1 VALVAVVTDGLPL
14 VDQHC
19 HGVSTEDVDRAG
31 FERLLTEAAE
41 VPAHRS
47 TFDSLLGLAV
57 RRWCAPLLDLPP
69 HAPAEEYLARRGEL
83 GWREVSRRLLSGTGT
98 AAWLV
103 DTGLTPFP
111 ITTPEV
117 LAGLSGGTGHE
128 VVRLE
133 AVAERVA
140 ASGIGAADLPVAV
153 LDAVRARAAKAV
165 GLKSVLAYRGG
176 LALPAEPPGA
186 GEVRAAAGR
195 WLAAGGRL
203 ADPVLLAW
211 LVHEGA
217 RLGAEV
223 GLPLQLH
230 TGFGDPDLRLPR
242 TDPALLTDFLAAT
255 GDLGVTVVLLHCWPY
270 HRNAAYL
277 AHVFG
282 HVLVDVGLAV
292 PYTGVR
298 AEAVL
303 AELFE
308 LAPFDAVGYSS
319 DGFGLPELHHLGALL
334 WRRGLGRLLD
344 DWLAAD
350 MLTTA
355 DAERIALA
363 VTSGNA
369 ARVYPLNR

>member
-1 VALVAVVTDGLPL
+1 VVTDGLPL

-19 HGVSTEDVDRAG
+19 HGVLTEDPDRAG

-57 RRWCAPLLDLPP
+57 RRWCAPVLDLPA
-69 HAPAEEYLARRGEL
+69 HAPAGEYLARRAEL
-83 GWREVSRRLLSGTGT
+83 GWWEVSRRLLARTGT

-111 ITTPEV
+111 ITTPERLAD
-117 LAGLSGGTGHE
+117 LAGGDGHE

-140 ASGIGAADLPVAV
+140 AGGVRAVDLPDAV
-153 LDAVRARAAKAV
+153 LDGVRAAAASAV
-165 GLKSVLAYRGG
+165 GLKSVVAYRAG
-176 LALPAEPPGA
+176 LALPAQPPGA
-186 GEVRAAAGR
+186 AEVWAAAGR
-195 WLAAGGRL
+195 WLARGGRL
-203 ADPVLLAW
+203 TDPVLLAW

-217 RLGAEV
+217 RLGAEL

-230 TGFGDPDLRLPR
+230 TGFGDPDLRLHR
-242 TDPALLTDFLAAT
+242 ADPSLLTDFLAAT
-255 GDLGVTVVLLHCWPY
+255 RNLGVTVVLLHCWPY

-277 AHVFG
+277 AHAFG
-282 HVLVDVGLAV
+282 HVLVDAGLAV

-298 AEAVL
+298 ADAVL

-308 LAPFDAVGYSS
+308 LAPFDAVCYSS

-344 DWLAAD
+344 TWLADGA
-350 MLTTA
+350 LTAA
-355 DAERIALA
+355 DAERVAVA

-369 ARVYPLNR
+369 GRAYPVPG

>member
-1 VALVAVVTDGLPL
+1 MVTDGLPL

-19 HGVSTEDVDRAG
+19 HGVRAEDVDRAG

-57 RRWCAPLLDLPP
+57 RRWCAPALDLPP
-69 HAPAEEYLARRGEL
+69 HAPAEAYLARRGEL
-83 GWREVSRRLLSGTGT
+83 GWREVSRRLLSATGT

-111 ITTPEV
+111 ITAPAE
-117 LAGLSGGTGHE
+117 LAGLAGGAGYE

-140 ASGIGAADLPVAV
+140 ASGAGAAELPGAV
-153 LDAVRARAAKAV
+153 LDAVCAAARRAV
-165 GLKSVLAYRGG
+165 GLKSVVAYRAG
-176 LALPAEPPGA
+176 LALPAEPPA
-186 GEVRAAAGR
+186 EGEVRTAAGR
-195 WLAAGGRL
+195 WLAVGGRL
-203 ADPVLLAW
+203 TDPVLLAW
-211 LVHEGA
+211 LVHQGA
-217 RLGAEV
+217 RLGAER

-230 TGFGDPDLRLPR
+230 TGFGDPDLRLHR
-242 TDPALLTDFLAAT
+242 ADPALLTDFLAAT
-255 GDLGVTVVLLHCWPY
+255 RRLGGTVVLLHCWPY

-282 HVLVDVGLAV
+282 HVRLDVGLAV
-292 PYTGVR
+292 PYVGTR
-298 AEAVL
+298 ADAVL

-308 LAPFDAVGYSS
+308 LAPFGALCYAS

-344 DWLAAD
+344 RWLAED
-350 MLTTA
+350 VLTAA
-355 DAERIALA
+355 DAERIAIA

-369 ARVYPLNR
+369 ASAYPLAG